1 MSCLLG
7 FDTKPYHH
15 VKGEDNNALMLNS
28 NYLPQLA
35 IMLLVSLQQIN
46 YSAILAASRR
56 SKSFS
61 STTSNYVPSEL
72 RSVFVRGSQMV
83 AFVLPM
89 MILFMALVFSLTPP
103 LNVVGV
109 FYLLIYFFVLYMRY
123 PSPRTRAMKHLLRLF
138 CVLLCCVF
146 MARYVIQFNAFIPKI
161 GSKIFTKEF
170 VDGFDLYTA
179 GLQKYHHS
187 KLLFVYLLALSL
199 LALALLF
206 EVKIISSKLRD
217 DGMQALW
224 EKDGDEEGKEE
235 DEDTK
240 SSSVR
245 RLTTTALLA
254 GT

>member
-1 MSCLLG
+1 MCRHRRFVCNVGSFWVCLSLLKHTYELQHDNNNNNNRYEIDSDCQSTSETSVSCLLG

-161 GSKIFTKEF
+161 GSKIFTK
-170 VDGFDLYTA
+170 
-179 GLQKYHHS
+179 
-187 KLLFVYLLALSL
+187 
-199 LALALLF
+199 
-206 EVKIISSKLRD
+206 
-217 DGMQALW
+217 
-224 EKDGDEEGKEE
+224 
-235 DEDTK
+235 
-240 SSSVR
+240 
-245 RLTTTALLA
+245 
-254 GT
+254 